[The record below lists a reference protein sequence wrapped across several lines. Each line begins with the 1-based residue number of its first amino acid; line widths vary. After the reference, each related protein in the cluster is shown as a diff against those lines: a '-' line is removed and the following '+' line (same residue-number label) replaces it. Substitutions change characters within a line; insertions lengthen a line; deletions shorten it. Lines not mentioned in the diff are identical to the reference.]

1 MGLWISNKTNHNI
14 NKVVKILVEVVL
26 AAGICG
32 LAYLLYSN
40 IMKPVNFNKEKANR
54 QAVAVQ
60 RLKDIRTL
68 QVAYKSVTGKFN
80 SSIDS
85 LKQFYENGKMEI
97 VMQIGSMDDSL
108 AVINTEAIKKANRKL
123 KPEQITE
130 KLAEAY
136 ANGQKVVFSKA
147 TEIPVRDTLF
157 NGRTDFSIDS
167 LKYIPFSG
175 KEPVQMESAVKMV
188 SGVPVPLFEARI
200 PWKALLKGMD
210 RQLIINLNA
219 ESRDLNRYE
228 GLQVGSITAPNNN
241 AGNWE

>member
-1 MGLWISNKTNHNI
+1 M
-14 NKVVKILVEVVL
+14 NKVTKIIFEVALL
-26 AAGICG
+26 ALICG
-32 LAYLLYSN
+32 LVYLLYSN
-40 IMKPVNFNKEKANR
+40 IMKPVNFNKEKETR

-68 QVAYKSVTGKFN
+68 QVAFKSVTGKFN

-85 LKQFYENGKMEI
+85 LKQFYEAGQMEI

-108 AVINTEAIKKANRKL
+108 AVMNTEAIKKANKKL
-123 KPEQITE
+123 KPEQLTE
-130 KLAEAY
+130 KLQEAY
-136 ANGQKVVFSKA
+136 AAGQKVVFSTVTK
-147 TEIPVRDTLF
+147 IPVRDTLF
-157 NGRTDFSIDS
+157 NNRPDFCVDS

-175 KEPVQMESAVKMV
+175 KTPIEMESAIKMV

>member
-1 MGLWISNKTNHNI
+1 M
-14 NKVVKILVEVVL
+14 NKVVKILVEVLLL
-26 AAGICG
+26 AAIAG
-32 LAYLLYSN
+32 LVYLLYSS
-40 IMKPVNFNKEKANR
+40 IMQPVNFNKEKASR

-68 QVAYKSVTGKFN
+68 QVAHKSVTGKFN

-85 LKQFYENGKMEI
+85 LKQFYETGTMDI
-97 VMQIGSMDDSL
+97 VMQIGSLDDSL
-108 AVINTEAIKKANRKL
+108 AVANTEAIKKANRKL

-136 ANGQKVVFSKA
+136 AAGQKVVYSHTTKIA
-147 TEIPVRDTLF
+147 VRDTLF
-157 NGRTDFSIDS
+157 NGRPDFCIDS

-175 KEPVQMESAVKMV
+175 KEPIQMESTTKMV

-200 PWKALLKGMD
+200 PWKSLLKGMNN
-210 RQLIINLNA
+210 QLRINLDA

>member
-1 MGLWISNKTNHNI
+1 MNKAT
-14 NKVVKILVEVVL
+14 KIIIEIALL
-26 AAGICG
+26 ALICG
-32 LAYLLYSN
+32 LVYVLYSN
-40 IMKPVNFNKEKANR
+40 IMKPVNFNKEKETR

-68 QVAYKSVTGKFN
+68 QVAFKSVTGKFN

-85 LKQFYENGKMEI
+85 LKQFYEGGQMEI

-108 AVINTEAIKKANRKL
+108 AVTNTEAIKNANKKL
-123 KPEQITE
+123 KPEQLNE
-130 KLAEAY
+130 KLREAY
-136 ANGQKVVFSKA
+136 AAGQKVVFSTVTKV
-147 TEIPVRDTLF
+147 PVRDTLF
-157 NGRTDFSIDS
+157 NNRPDFCVDS

-175 KEPVQMESAVKMV
+175 KEPIQMESTIKMV

-200 PWKALLKGMD
+200 PWKSLLKDMD

-228 GLQVGSITAPNNN
+228 GLQVGSVTAPNNN

>member
-1 MGLWISNKTNHNI
+1 MNKAT
-14 NKVVKILVEVVL
+14 KIIIEIALL
-26 AAGICG
+26 ALICG
-32 LAYLLYSN
+32 LVYLLYSN
-40 IMKPVNFNKEKANR
+40 IMKPVNFNKEKETR

-68 QVAYKSVTGKFN
+68 QVAFKSVTGKFN

-85 LKQFYENGKMEI
+85 LKQFYEAGQMEI

-108 AVINTEAIKKANRKL
+108 AVMNTEAIKKANKKL
-123 KPEQITE
+123 KPEQLTE
-130 KLAEAY
+130 KLQEAY
-136 ANGQKVVFSKA
+136 AAGQKVVFSTVTK
-147 TEIPVRDTLF
+147 IPVRDTLF
-157 NGRTDFSIDS
+157 NNRPDFCVDS
-167 LKYIPFSG
+167 LKFIPFSG
-175 KEPVQMESAVKMV
+175 KQPIEMESAIKMV

>member
-1 MGLWISNKTNHNI
+1 M
-14 NKVVKILVEVVL
+14 NKVAKIIIEVVL
-26 AAGICG
+26 LAAICG
-32 LAYLLYSN
+32 LVYLLYSN
-40 IMKPVNFNKEKANR
+40 IMKPVNFNKEKETR

-68 QVAYKSVTGKFN
+68 QVAFKSVTGKFN

-85 LKQFYENGKMEI
+85 LKQFYESGQMEI
-97 VMQIGSMDDSL
+97 VMQIGSNDDSL
-108 AVINTEAIKKANRKL
+108 AVMNTEAIKKANKNL
-123 KPEQITE
+123 KPEQLTA
-130 KLAEAY
+130 KLQEAY
-136 ANGQKVVFSKA
+136 AAGQKVVFSTVTKV
-147 TEIPVRDTLF
+147 PVRDTLF
-157 NGRTDFSIDS
+157 RNRPDFCVDS

-175 KEPVQMESAVKMV
+175 KEPIQMESAIKMV

-200 PWKALLKGMD
+200 PWKSLLKGMD
-210 RQLIINLNA
+210 KQLIINLNA

>member
-1 MGLWISNKTNHNI
+1 MNKAT
-14 NKVVKILVEVVL
+14 KIIIEIALL
-26 AAGICG
+26 ALICG
-32 LAYLLYSN
+32 LVYVLYSN
-40 IMKPVNFNKEKANR
+40 IMKPVNFNKEKETR

-68 QVAYKSVTGKFN
+68 QVAFKSVTGKFN

-85 LKQFYENGKMEI
+85 LKQFYEAGQMEI

-108 AVINTEAIKKANRKL
+108 AVMNTEAIKKANKKL
-123 KPEQITE
+123 KPEQLTA
-130 KLAEAY
+130 KLQEAY
-136 ANGQKVVFSKA
+136 AAGQKVVFSTVTKV
-147 TEIPVRDTLF
+147 PVRDTLF
-157 NGRTDFSIDS
+157 NNRPDFCIDS

-175 KEPVQMESAVKMV
+175 KEPIQMESTIKMV

-200 PWKALLKGMD
+200 PWKSLLKGMD

-228 GLQVGSITAPNNN
+228 GLQVGSVTAPNNN

>member
-1 MGLWISNKTNHNI
+1 MNKAT
-14 NKVVKILVEVVL
+14 KIIVEVILL
-26 AAGICG
+26 AAIAA

-40 IMKPVNFNKEKANR
+40 IMQPVHFNKEKNNR

-80 SSIDS
+80 SSLDS
-85 LKQFYENGKMEI
+85 LKQFYESGEMAV
-97 VMQIGSMDDSL
+97 VMQVGSMDDSL
-108 AVINTEAIKKANRKL
+108 AVAHTEAVKKANRGKITNEQLYDMYL
-123 KPEQITE
+123 KGD
-130 KLAEAY
+130 KNL
-136 ANGQKVVFSKA
+136 VFSVENK
-147 TEIPVRDTLF
+147 IPVRDTLF
-157 NGRTDFSIDS
+157 NDRPDFNIDS

-175 KEPVQMESAVKMV
+175 KQPIQMEATTRMV

-200 PWKALLKGMD
+200 PWRSLLKGMNN
-210 RQLIINLNA
+210 QLRINLDA

-228 GLQVGSITAPNNN
+228 GLQVGSVTTPNNN

>member
-1 MGLWISNKTNHNI
+1 MSKSL
-14 NKVVKILVEVVL
+14 KIALEVVL
-26 AAGICG
+26 APLIVF
-32 LAYLLYSN
+32 LVWVTVKS
-40 IMKPVNFNKEKANR
+40 IQKPVEFNNE
-54 QAVAVQ
+54 VAARSQVAIQ

-136 ANGQKVVFSKA
+136 ANGQRVVFSKA

-188 SGVPVPLFEARI
+188 SGVPVPLFEARV
-200 PWKALLKGMD
+200 PWKSLLKGMD